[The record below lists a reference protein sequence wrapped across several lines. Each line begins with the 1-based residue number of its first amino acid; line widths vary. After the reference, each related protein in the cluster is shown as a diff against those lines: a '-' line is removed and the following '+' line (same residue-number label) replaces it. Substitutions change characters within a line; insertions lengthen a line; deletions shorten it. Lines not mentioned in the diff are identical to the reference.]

1 MAPAAVTVMLLA
13 AAVVAEIVPVPATV
27 SEPVLAMA
35 IVPADLVEVS
45 VPALVNVLPLT
56 FIVMLLS
63 DETVT
68 DPFMLVAALVVVV
81 TIPEPPVLRLRVVV
95 LELVANVRP

>member
-1 MAPAAVTVMLLA
+1 MLLA
-13 AAVVAEIVPVPATV
+13 AATESEIVPVPATV
-27 SEPVLAMA
+27 NAPVLAMA
-35 IVPADLVEVS
+35 IVPADLDEVKM
-45 VPALVNVLPLT
+45 PALVNVLPLT

-68 DPFMLVAALVVVV
+68 DVLMLVAALVVVV
-81 TIPEPPVLRLRVVV
+81 TLPEPPVLRLRVVV